1 MELTKNILSDLL
13 VDAGLPI
20 SEPPPASLEE
30 VPPAYLAKIIGSVQ
44 RLYEWDSATNM
55 AIAQGCNFQALLD
68 ITEPLLHNPVIIYD
82 YMTYVSAHT
91 SHVPCNDPIF
101 QKAVELQKMP
111 EELVQFMLD
120 DVKHLVPQI
129 TTDGPVV
136 VEHKISHHPEIICQI
151 KVNGR
156 FMAYLYMQC
165 SNRPL
170 SPGLLDFLGIFARK
184 LQILADQSQGD
195 LHGIKIN
202 DEQVEQLLAHITQ
215 GIVKDPEI
223 ISNILARHGLPLT
236 GQFQLYLISD
246 PNRDL
251 EILHSS
257 LRCLSLD
264 AKLFRCDSC
273 LLILATY
280 SGMKRSPANV
290 QRTLEAYLH
299 DWLAYTDLQCGVSR
313 VFTQMTQMPTAYTQA
328 LEAHEMALKLRSRDS
343 DVASWA
349 RTFLPRN
356 LLARFEDFQLH
367 ILLNRCGP
375 DYAASF
381 CDPSILSSLEN
392 DRNANTDVF
401 KVFYVYMCLNRSTTK
416 TAEVFH
422 MHRNTI
428 VYRINRNCEKYN
440 FDLDDEL
447 TRQKIA
453 LSFAYLE
460 LFG

>member
-1 MELTKNILSDLL
+1 MELTKNILHDLL
-13 VDAGLPI
+13 TDAGLSI

-55 AIAQGCNFQALLD
+55 AIAQGCDFQTLLD
-68 ITEPLLHNPVIIYD
+68 ITEPLLNNPVIIYD

-91 SHVPCNDPIF
+91 NHIPCDDPIF

-120 DVKHLVPQI
+120 DVKHLVPQL
-129 TTDGPVV
+129 TTDGPVI

-156 FMAYLYMQC
+156 FIAYLYMQC
-165 SNRPL
+165 ANQPL
-170 SPGLLDFLGIFARK
+170 SDGLLDFLGLFTRK
-184 LQILADQSQGD
+184 LQILANQGQ
-195 LHGIKIN
+195 GIRNGVKIN

-223 ISNILARHGLPLT
+223 ISSVLSRHGLPLT

-280 SGMKRSPANV
+280 SGMKRSPGNV
-290 QRTLEAYLH
+290 RHALESYLN
-299 DWLAYTDLQCGVSR
+299 DWLTYTNLQCGISR
-313 VFTQMTQMPTAYTQA
+313 MFTHMTQLPTAYQQA
-328 LEAHEMALKLRSRDS
+328 IEVQEMALRLRSRNS
-343 DVASWA
+343 DVPAWA
-349 RTFLPRN
+349 RTFLPRS

-375 DYAASF
+375 EYAASF
-381 CDPSILSSLEN
+381 CDPSILSTLEN
-392 DRNANTDVF
+392 DRNTNTDVF
-401 KVFYVYMCLNRSTTK
+401 KVFYVYMCLNRNTNK

-428 VYRINRNCEKYN
+428 VYRINRICEKYN
-440 FDLDDEL
+440 LDLDDEL